1 MGQIDQFTQQNAAFV
16 GERATAVAS
25 LREQAQELFK
35 GVPLFRLPEGVDHAP
50 TSGALAGTV
59 ARLGLVKSRRS
70 GSIGLDLQG
79 LSLLVIVFCD
89 GKQGFGGE
97 ACAVRGLF
105 FVQCGQVARHSCV
118 SSG

>member
-1 MGQIDQFTQQNAAFV
+1 MGQIDQFTLQNAAFV

-35 GVPLFRLPEGVDHAP
+35 GGLPEGVDHAP

-70 GSIGLDLQG
+70 GSIDLDLQG
-79 LSLLVIVFCD
+79 LSLLAIVFCD